1 MIRVIA
7 TDIDHT
13 LLDDRGNLPPINIEA
28 LQQAASRGIRI
39 VLATARRRQPTDEIV
54 QRLGVPV
61 TKICHNGARIWD
73 ETDREIS
80 HQTIDLEVARR
91 VAELADKHNLPF
103 IFTIDEINLF
113 NPRATSGTPS
123 MSLDHTPVPSLR
135 TAIALPPT
143 RIVAQGMQ
151 AAQALVEALGQDQ
164 SVHLFQYSRGGEVYS
179 AIASHPNAT
188 KENALA
194 ALCAR
199 WLVRPEEV
207 LAIGD
212 AEADV
217 GMLRWAGI
225 GVAPKGSMPQALAAA
240 NWVAPSARLGGVA
253 VAIYRYALDG

>member
-13 LLDDRGNLPPINIEA
+13 LLDDRGNLPLINIEA

-54 QRLGVPV
+54 QRLGIPV
-61 TKICHNGARIWD
+61 TKVCHNGARIWD
-73 ETDREIS
+73 ESDREIS
-80 HQTIDLEVARR
+80 HQTIDLAVARR

-123 MSLDHTPVPSLR
+123 MALDHTPVPSLR

-143 RIVAQGMQ
+143 RIVAQGM
-151 AAQALVEALGQDQ
+151 AASHALVEALGNDKG
-164 SVHLFQYSRGGEVYS
+164 VHLFQYSRDGEVYS

-188 KENALA
+188 KESALA

-199 WLVRPEEV
+199 WQIRPDEV

-225 GVAPKGSMPQALAAA
+225 GVAPKGSMPKALEAA
-240 NWVAPSARLGGVA
+240 NWIAPSARLGGVA